1 MAQVAGTG
9 GPHFKITFNP
19 KAKLD
24 LSQVVDRRAEP
35 QKRGTIMS
43 YIRSQQ
49 KLIRRSTQP
58 ISTEQFRAR
67 ERILKPYRKLKIG
80 SMKVRGGK

>member
-19 KAKLD
+19 RAKLD

-58 ISTEQFRAR
+58 IHGLGCRRCPST
-67 ERILKPYRKLKIG
+67 
-80 SMKVRGGK
+80 GKSWGAGA